1 MTQSEVNVNVL
12 HAKTRW
18 HKVEPDEAVV
28 AKLAAECGID
38 PLIARLLVRRGID
51 DSEAANKFL
60 KPKLE
65 DLHDPYLLDGMKAAV
80 ERIKQAIADKE
91 KLLIYGDYDADGVS
105 STSLLLH
112 VMRTL
117 QADVDYY
124 IPNRFREGYG
134 INKEALALAKERGF
148 GLVVSVDTGISA
160 VMEAEVAK
168 QLGLDLIITDHH
180 EPPEQLPDAYAVINP
195 KKPGCPYPFK
205 MLAGVGVAFKL
216 ATALLG
222 RIPEEWL
229 ELVALG
235 TIADL
240 VPLTDE
246 NRILAAFGL
255 ERMNRRELTGMRA
268 LLEVAGIQREV
279 TAGHVGFALGPR
291 INASGRLDSADSAVR
306 LLITDNEEEARMLAE
321 ELDEVNR
328 ERQELVEE
336 MTQEAIAEV
345 EQDKERHQHVIVVA
359 KKGWNVGVV
368 GIVASRLVEKY
379 YRPAIVLSIDEEK
392 GTAKGSA
399 RSISAFHLYR
409 ALAECQEW
417 LPHFGGHAM
426 AAGMTLPI
434 ENIAPFHQHLSQLAQ
449 QWLTDEDYVPQTTLE
464 DELRLERVQLPLIE
478 QIEALAPYGMGNPTP
493 LFAFDNLKLLRL
505 QLMGLDNE
513 HVKMILQDGEHLLEG
528 IAFRAGGMEKEISPC
543 ARLRVLGELQV
554 NEWNGKR
561 SPQLIIKDVA
571 IPHLQIF
578 DWRSNRKQLDRF
590 LDMDAEECLFVCGAG
605 SEDEELL
612 RGAKY
617 HVVSWEAL
625 GQGNCDGELIK
636 RAKRVVWVQAPP
648 TMSVCKKSLPYFADA
663 ERLYL
668 LFGDKEFDDMLV
680 KTPTREEFKK
690 LYGALVGKEKISLS
704 KHFSSL
710 ARVTGLQKRAL
721 SFMIQVFAEC
731 GFISLNQGEIKIHP
745 NPNKKPLTESV
756 LYQKQ
761 IEREEVFR
769 TLVYSTYLELC
780 QFLVSTIAFTHIGG
794 LANELQRENQSDS
807 RLSATGDS
815 V

>member
-1 MTQSEVNVNVL
+1 ML

-18 HKVEPDEAVV
+18 HKAEIDET
-28 AKLAAECGID
+28 LAARLAADCEVD
-38 PLIARLLVRRGID
+38 PLIARMLVRRGIA
-51 DSEAANKFL
+51 DSEAAKRFL

-65 DLHDPYLLDGMKAAV
+65 DLHDPFLLDGMAEAV
-80 ERIKQAIADKE
+80 ARIRQALTNKE
-91 KLLIYGDYDADGVS
+91 KILIYGDYDADGVS
-105 STSLLLH
+105 STSLLLF
-112 VMRTL
+112 VMKTL
-117 QADVDYY
+117 QAEVDYY

-134 INKEALALAKERGF
+134 INKEALVLAKERGF

-160 VMEAEVAK
+160 VAEAEAAK
-168 QLGLDLIITDHH
+168 ELGLDLIITDHH

-255 ERMNRRELTGMRA
+255 KRMEQRKLIGLRA
-268 LLEVAGIQREV
+268 LLEVAGIEREV
-279 TAGHVGFALGPR
+279 TAGHVGFAIGPR
-291 INASGRLDSADSAVR
+291 INASGRLGSADAAVR
-306 LLITDNEEEARMLAE
+306 LLTTENEEEARRLAE
-321 ELDEVNR
+321 ELDEMNR

-345 EQDKERHQHVIVVA
+345 ERDKDQHQHVIVIA

-379 YRPAIVLSIDEEK
+379 YRPVIVLSIDEEK
-392 GTAKGSA
+392 GMAKGSA
-399 RSISAFHLYR
+399 RSIAAFHLYQ
-409 ALAECQEW
+409 ALAECREW

-426 AAGMTLPI
+426 AAGMTLPL
-434 ENIAPFHQHLSQLAQ
+434 ENIPALHQKLSQLAQ
-449 QWLTDEDYVPQTTLE
+449 QWLTEEDYVPQTVLE
-464 DELRLERVQLPLIE
+464 DELSLGQIQLPLID

-493 LFAFDNLKLLRL
+493 LFALNNLKLSRL
-505 QLMGLDNE
+505 QLMGRSNE
-513 HVKMILQDGEHLLEG
+513 HVKMIVQDEAHLLEAV
-528 IAFRAGGMEKEISPC
+528 AFRAGGMEREIAPY
-543 ARLRVLGELQV
+543 ARLHVLGELQV

-561 SPQLIIKDVA
+561 SPQLIVRDVA

-590 LDMDAEECLFVCGAG
+590 SEMDTDQCLFVCSAG
-605 SEDEELL
+605 TEDETLL
-612 RGAKY
+612 RQSKY
-617 HVVSWEAL
+617 KVASWE
-625 GQGNCDGELIK
+625 ELERDQWDEAEIK
-636 RAKRVVWVQAPP
+636 QAKHVVWVQAPP
-648 TMSVCKKSLPYFADA
+648 TMSLCKKGLPFFADA
-663 ERLYL
+663 ERFYL

-690 LYGALVGKEKISLS
+690 LYRVLAGKEKLSLS

-731 GFISLNQGEIKIHP
+731 GFISIDQDEIKIHR
-745 NPNKKPLTESV
+745 NPNKKPLTESAH
-756 LYQKQ
+756 YQKQ
-761 IEREEVFR
+761 MEREEVFR

-794 LANELQRENQSDS
+794 LANELQRENSSDS
-807 RLSATGDS
+807 RLSATGDPF
-815 V
+815 